1 VLFVMVMAGWGAL
14 APMSGAVVATGAL
27 QVEGGRQAV
36 QHPYGGVVAELL
48 VAEGDTVTSG
58 QILLR
63 LSDAEPRAQVE
74 VLSAE
79 RDTLMAAQGRLIA
92 ERDGLETPAF
102 ADDLLAR
109 AETVDAQQAMASETQ
124 LMAARTEQYQT
135 SLNIVTQ
142 QKAQLAERL
151 ASAQAQIDGLQR
163 RRESTVSE
171 LTDAQTLLDQQLIAR
186 NRVLELERSVS
197 DIDAQ
202 IAVQQSD
209 LASASKAVAEA
220 DLEIAGL
227 ARDRVA
233 DANEELRANQA
244 ALASL
249 APQLGAAQ
257 DALNRTEIVATAN
270 GTVVGLTALTE
281 GGVVAAG
288 QELLGIVPSDSPL
301 MVEAQMRLADVTEV
315 ARGTVADIRLLAL
328 PATGRPPLTGT
339 VETISAD
346 RIVDERTGQ
355 AYYALQIALDAEQAA
370 ATGFDL
376 QAGMPVQV
384 VIPTKGRTM
393 MDYLVSPLLDEISG
407 AFREK

>member
-1 VLFVMVMAGWGAL
+1 MVMAGWGAL